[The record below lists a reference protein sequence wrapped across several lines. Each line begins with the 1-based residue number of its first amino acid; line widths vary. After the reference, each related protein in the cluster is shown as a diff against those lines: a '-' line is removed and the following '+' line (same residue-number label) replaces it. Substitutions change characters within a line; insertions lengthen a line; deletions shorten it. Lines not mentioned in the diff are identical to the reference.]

1 MNKAKRFLPPG
12 KTCNSKT
19 SGKEGL
25 RILCEVGSIDF
36 LDHLGI
42 IVDWGSDHKL
52 IQIIP
57 NILLF
62 RKHEIIPWWP
72 WVAIEFGFQC
82 VKSSLDAIRWCQCS
96 NSLRY
101 T

>member
-1 MNKAKRFLPPG
+1 MLLIHLKDLFLAVFYT
-12 KTCNSKT
+12 KC
-19 SGKEGL
+19 
-25 RILCEVGSIDF
+25 IDF
-36 LDHLGI
+36 LDHIGI
-42 IVDWGSDHKL
+42 IVGWGSDHKL

-57 NILLF
+57 NFLLF
-62 RKHEIIPWWP
+62 RKREIIPWWP